1 MRVLVNDRIYT
12 GSPEAV
18 VGDMWDD
25 CFHRDTLVRIEEYIA
40 YVAANV
46 FKFAGVGIDV
56 GTGTVVEKSRRLI
69 EGMEAAGFATKLE
82 N

>member
-1 MRVLVNDRIYT
+1 MRVLVNDREYT

-18 VGDMWDD
+18 VGEMWDD

-46 FKFAGVGIDV
+46 FMFAGVGIDI
-56 GTGTVVEKSRRLI
+56 GTGTVVEKSRRLL
-69 EGMEAAGFATKLE
+69 EGMAAIGIARKIE
-82 N
+82 D